1 MIITILMPF
10 IVIEGL
16 DGSGK
21 STQIGMIRKYLENAG
36 IIYHYLH
43 FPRTDIHPFGDLIA
57 GFLRGDFGEIDQ
69 VHPKL
74 VASIY
79 ALDRMDA
86 KIQMDQWLL
95 KKELILCDRYVFSN
109 IAFQCAKL
117 KNASEKKALAAWI
130 KEIEFNYFKIPK
142 PDLSVFL
149 NVPFSFIARNLTNQ
163 RQGEDRGYLAGKTDI
178 HEEDLEFQRK
188 VHETYLWQVGVEDD
202 FIPVDC
208 SASEDK
214 ILQAEEIFNRLLSLF
229 QKNEII

>member
-1 MIITILMPF
+1 MPF
-10 IVIEGL
+10 VVIEGL

-21 STQIGMIRKYLENAG
+21 STQIKLIRKYLDDSG
-36 IIYHYLH
+36 IAYHYLH
-43 FPRTDIHPFGDLIA
+43 FPRTEIKPFGELIA
-57 GFLRGDFGEIDQ
+57 GFLRGDFGEIGQ

-86 KIQMDQWLL
+86 KIMMDKWLEN
-95 KKELILCDRYVFSN
+95 KELILCDRYVYSN

-117 KNASEKKALAAWI
+117 TNLNEKTALASWI

-142 PDLSVFL
+142 PGLSLYL
-149 NVPFSFIARNLTNQ
+149 NVPFNFIAGNLTNQ
-163 RQGEDRGYLAGKTDI
+163 RQGDDRGYLEGKADI

-188 VHETYLWQVGVEDD
+188 VHETYMWQVGIQND

-208 SASEDK
+208 LATDSDILSAD
-214 ILQAEEIFNRLLSLF
+214 EIFKRLLALF
-229 QKNEII
+229 HQNSII